1 MDTDVYLEGFWTHY
15 LAYVHYILPIFFLNL
30 DILPYFGTAI
40 AFIAENSSIRYELRQ
55 YVTGQEMVMTQTAFA
70 EFTTIV
76 KTIARLSEQTRANRL
91 LQRVTIIPDNP
102 SPRAL
107 NLQPTWKLG
116 INDIIILGTGDQL
129 NIFTTTADAK
139 AVRAASA
146 QGVDFHVYIHPPFP
160 LTGN

>member
-1 MDTDVYLEGFWTHY
+1 MNSQIKLFGQIKIE
-15 LAYVHYILPIFFLNL
+15 AQQMINL
-30 DILPYFGTAI
+30 DTGTAI
-40 AFIAENSSIRYELRQ
+40 AFIAENSSIRYGLRQ
-55 YVTGQEMVMTQTAFA
+55 YVNGQEMVMTQTAFA

-107 NLQPTWKLG
+107 NLQPTRKLG

>member
-1 MDTDVYLEGFWTHY
+1 MNSQINLSGQINIEAKQV
-15 LAYVHYILPIFFLNL
+15 LNL
-30 DILPYFGTAI
+30 DTGTAI
-40 AFIAENSSIRYELRQ
+40 ALRAENSPHRYELRQ
-55 YVTGQEMVMTQTAFA
+55 YVNGKEMVMTQTAFT
-70 EFTTIV
+70 EFTNIV
-76 KTIARLSEQTRANRL
+76 KTIARLSEQNRANRL

-102 SPRAL
+102 SPKAL
-107 NLQPTWKLG
+107 NLQPTRKLG

-129 NIFTTTADAK
+129 NIVTTTADAK